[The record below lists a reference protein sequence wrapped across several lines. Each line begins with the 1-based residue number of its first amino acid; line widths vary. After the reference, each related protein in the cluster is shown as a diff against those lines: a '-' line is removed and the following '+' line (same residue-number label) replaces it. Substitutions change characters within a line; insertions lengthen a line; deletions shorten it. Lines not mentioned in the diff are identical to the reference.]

1 MMIDNATGFVRLE
14 VTSVLLVTIDRFA
27 PWWVVEIISLSAT
40 REERKSKRFAFNMTV
55 DRRTVSMPVIHAR
68 DFTHD

>member
-40 REERKSKRFAFNMTV
+40 REERKSKKICV
-55 DRRTVSMPVIHAR
+55 Q
-68 DFTHD
+68 HDG